1 MEAMHTAAL
10 VNELS
15 AEMCRI
21 LKVGVQA
28 RPWKLLVSLS
38 I

>member
-1 MEAMHTAAL
+1 MEAKHTAAL

-21 LKVGVQA
+21 LKVGAQA
-28 RPWKLLVSLS
+28 RP
-38 I
+38 